1 TSIGI
6 QAGMAMESLRAAERE
21 RRMLLSAV
29 RALVAISEMRDPQTR
44 GHSERVCTYAA
55 AIANELKLP
64 PREAQAVQL
73 SALLHDIGKII
84 TDEKSTVGARG
95 SPDLGVETHIVNGE
109 RILRQIEG
117 MDEVL
122 PGVTYHHARCDGSGY
137 PAGVV
142 GADIPLVGKI
152 VAVANAFDNL
162 CVRGDGAGKPYSVKE
177 ALVRLGRNTEGH
189 WDEKVTDAFA
199 LVLHSHL
206 PYARGAGRWPHGEEW
221 VHEAILGTYLP
232 ILGLLHDLRDSG
244 VPYRVTIGL
253 TPTLLEQ
260 LADADIDHRFIEYC
274 DDQIHRAT
282 QDVQR
287 FGGNGDTERGA
298 LAMFYLSLFR
308 AHREAYAL
316 RFGRDLVGAFAD
328 LARTGHVEILTSA
341 ATHGYLPLLDP
352 ASVHAQLAVGTRT
365 TRRRTGIEPRGI
377 WLPECAYA
385 PGLEDIL
392 EAHGITHFFTDPA
405 LFGARRLVEG
415 GHRFETRRSG
425 DAIGVPLVDGDAVD
439 VLRPYLVHG
448 SAVAALARHDG
459 VSGQVWSAM
468 MGYPGDGSYREF
480 HRKDERS
487 GLRYWRVTDVRL
499 GLSGKGT
506 YSPGAASERVRSHA
520 EHFVQLVRDTLAERS
535 DPTRSALLTVTYDA
549 ELFGHWWFEGIDWL
563 GPVLR

>member
-1 TSIGI
+1 
-6 QAGMAMESLRAAERE
+6 M
-21 RRMLLSAV
+21 
-29 RALVAISEMRDPQTR
+29 
-44 GHSERVCTYAA
+44 
-55 AIANELKLP
+55 
-64 PREAQAVQL
+64 
-73 SALLHDIGKII
+73 
-84 TDEKSTVGARG
+84 
-95 SPDLGVETHIVNGE
+95 
-109 RILRQIEG
+109 
-117 MDEVL
+117 
-122 PGVTYHHARCDGSGY
+122 
-137 PAGVV
+137 
-142 GADIPLVGKI
+142 
-152 VAVANAFDNL
+152 
-162 CVRGDGAGKPYSVKE
+162 
-177 ALVRLGRNTEGH
+177 
-189 WDEKVTDAFA
+189 TDAFA

-232 ILGLLHDLRDSG
+232 LLGLLHDLRDGG

-282 QDVQR
+282 QDVKR

-328 LARTGHVEILTSA
+328 LARTGHVEILTSG

-365 TRRRTGIEPRGI
+365 TRRRTGVEPRGI

-392 EAHGITHFFTDPA
+392 ESYGITHFFTDPA
-405 LFGARRLVEG
+405 LFGARRLVEPS
-415 GHRFETRRSG
+415 HRFEGRRSG
-425 DAIGVPLVDGDAVD
+425 DAVATPLVDGDAVD
-439 VLRPYLVHG
+439 VLRPYLVRG
-448 SAVAALARHDG
+448 SAVAALARHDT

-468 MGYPGDGSYREF
+468 MGYPGDPSYREF

-487 GLRYWRVTDVRL
+487 GLRYWRVTDVRV
-499 GLSGKGT
+499 GLAGKGA

-520 EHFVQLVRDTLAERS
+520 DHFVQLVRDTLAERP
-535 DPTRSALLTVTYDA
+535 DRTRSALLTVTFDA

-563 GPVLR
+563 GRVLRELAARGPRPVTVDEYLRADPPRERVALQEGSWGKNNDHTTWVNERTQWMWTELERMSHEVTALRVVPPSGALRERAARQAMRELLLAQSSDWPFLVTTGQAADYAVERFKSHALRFRRSAQIAQHGEASDEVELRSLERADNVFIDASVADLAVGAPVAGSR

>member
-1 TSIGI
+1 MPVLRVRNGPDKGKAHEITDRPLVIGRDGGDGMLQILDQGASRSHAEVFRVGEMVFIRDLGSKNGTFVNDERVTEELLQLGDKIRVGNTNFVYEEGGLAAEEGGTMPRRVEFEADLPVGATIEIDLRKGQRSGPALEGVTDSRSLRVLYDLARLLRGEGRGADLLQKVCELATEAVGADAGYIFVIEEGGKLLPRATVERQKEEGRKISRSIIKRVVRTEKPVLTSDASGDVRWKDRQSVILKKIASVICVPLVSFDRVRGVLYLHGSKLGEIFADEDFELVTSIGI

-189 WDEKVTDAFA
+189 WDEKVTDAL
-199 LVLHSHL
+199 LVA
-206 PYARGAGRWPHGEEW
+206 YRN
-221 VHEAILGTYLP
+221 GTLFSP
-232 ILGLLHDLRDSG
+232 DRLL
-244 VPYRVTIGL
+244 L
-253 TPTLLEQ
+253 TEMLQ
-260 LADADIDHRFIEYC
+260 KADA
-274 DDQIHRAT
+274 QP
-282 QDVQR
+282 
-287 FGGNGDTERGA
+287 
-298 LAMFYLSLFR
+298 
-308 AHREAYAL
+308 
-316 RFGRDLVGAFAD
+316 
-328 LARTGHVEILTSA
+328 A
-341 ATHGYLPLLDP
+341 A
-352 ASVHAQLAVGTRT
+352 A
-365 TRRRTGIEPRGI
+365 
-377 WLPECAYA
+377 A
-385 PGLEDIL
+385 PPQ
-392 EAHGITHFFTDPA
+392 A
-405 LFGARRLVEG
+405 
-415 GHRFETRRSG
+415 
-425 DAIGVPLVDGDAVD
+425 
-439 VLRPYLVHG
+439 
-448 SAVAALARHDG
+448 
-459 VSGQVWSAM
+459 
-468 MGYPGDGSYREF
+468 
-480 HRKDERS
+480 
-487 GLRYWRVTDVRL
+487 
-499 GLSGKGT
+499 
-506 YSPGAASERVRSHA
+506 GAAPV
-520 EHFVQLVRDTLAERS
+520 VD
-535 DPTRSALLTVTYDA
+535 DA
-549 ELFGHWWFEGIDWL
+549 DDEA
-563 GPVLR
+563 